1 MKAHKRAKKA
11 SKEISFVHALDCVED
26 DTFKNLVNPSAN
38 VMRRVIDKYPKAILY
53 MPQAD
58 TELRR
63 AAIQQDISLL
73 MHDHPWGFDTEEFFP
88 GSTVWREEY
97 ENYYLN
103 LYNTGYD
110 RIGTLSEQMNRLWG
124 HLKELATWPASSISP
139 FERYLLSN
147 SPHNENLRLA
157 KELLAAY
164 PGGNR
169 SSNGIY
175 DDVSDSL
182 NACLES
188 TMTD

>member
-1 MKAHKRAKKA
+1 MKARKRAKKA
-11 SKEISFVHALDCVED
+11 SKEISFVHALDCIED

-38 VMRRVIDKYPKAILY
+38 VMRRVVEKYPKAILY

-73 MHDHPWGFDTEEFFP
+73 MHDYPWGFDTEELFP

-97 ENYYLN
+97 EDYYFT
-103 LYNTGYD
+103 LYNTGYE
-110 RIGTLSEQMNRLWG
+110 RIGILSERMNRSWG
-124 HLKELATWPASSISP
+124 SLKELATWPASRIFL

-147 SPHNENLRLA
+147 SSHNANLRLA
-157 KELLAAY
+157 EELVTNF

-169 SSNGIY
+169 SIFADSE
-175 DDVSDSL
+175 DVSDSL
-182 NACLES
+182 HACLES
-188 TMTD
+188 TTTD